1 MQNRPFPYA
10 LFKAKKKKK
19 RKKKPAPILGLC
31 GAKNES
37 F

>member
-19 RKKKPAPILGLC
+19 TKKKPAPILGLC